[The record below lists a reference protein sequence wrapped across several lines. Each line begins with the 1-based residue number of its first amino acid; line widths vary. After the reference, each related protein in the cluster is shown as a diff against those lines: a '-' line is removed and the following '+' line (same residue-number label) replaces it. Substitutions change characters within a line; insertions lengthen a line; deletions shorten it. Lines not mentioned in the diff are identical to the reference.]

1 MAEISDTDKRLDKND
16 KEHIAIME
24 KLDAFKDF
32 FNDKINSLQVD
43 IARMPDKIL
52 ERADDRYASKT
63 AEKVIYALVGA
74 VCLAFIMGLWEILKT
89 S

>member
-1 MAEISDTDKRLDKND
+1 MAEISDIDKRLDKND
-16 KEHIAIME
+16 KEHITIME

-52 ERADDRYASKT
+52 ERADERYASKT

>member
-1 MAEISDTDKRLDKND
+1 MARTSNTEKRLDQND
-16 KEHIAIME
+16 KEHITIME
-24 KLDAFKDF
+24 KMDAFREF
-32 FNDKINSLQVD
+32 FNEKINALSLD
-43 IARMPDKIL
+43 IAKMPDKIL
-52 ERADDRYASKT
+52 ERADERYASKT

>member
-1 MAEISDTDKRLDKND
+1 MAEISDIDKRLDKND
-16 KEHIAIME
+16 KEHITIME

-63 AEKVIYALVGA
+63 AEKIIYALVGA

>member
-1 MAEISDTDKRLDKND
+1 MVEISDTDKRLDKND

-43 IARMPDKIL
+43 IARMPDKIF
-52 ERADDRYASKT
+52 ERADKRYASKT
-63 AEKVIYALVGA
+63 IEKLAYGVLGA
-74 VCLAFIMGLWEILKT
+74 VCLAFVMGVWELLKKG
-89 S
+89 